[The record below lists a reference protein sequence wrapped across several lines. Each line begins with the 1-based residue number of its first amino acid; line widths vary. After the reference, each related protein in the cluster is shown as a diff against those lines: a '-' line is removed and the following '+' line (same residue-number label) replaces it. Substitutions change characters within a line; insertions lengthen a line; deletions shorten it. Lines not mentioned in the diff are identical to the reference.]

1 MTFEQIMSSLQKR
14 EFKPIYFLMGEES
27 WFIDQI
33 TDYIAQNVLS
43 DAEKGFNQTVLYGKD
58 TNAAHIIMAARRY
71 PMMSPHQVIIVKE
84 AQNVADIDKLE
95 IYAQNPLL
103 TTILVVNYRYK
114 TIDKRKKLAKLVEE
128 KGVLFESK
136 KLYDNNLPS
145 WITNYVKNKGKTID
159 PKAAVVM
166 AESVGSDLSKL
177 VHEIE
182 KLIVAVGPQITN
194 LLPDHVEKNI
204 GISKDF
210 NNFELQKAIAAKNV
224 YKVNQI
230 IFAFGKNPKDN
241 PIQITTVTLF
251 NFFVKLLMYH
261 YLPDK
266 SKNNVAS
273 VLKVNPYFVD
283 DYVAAARNFSGN
295 KTVKAIS
302 LLREYDMKSK
312 GFESANTDSAEL
324 LKELVFKIMN

>member
-33 TDYIAQNVLS
+33 TDYIAQHVLS

-58 TNAAHIIMAARRY
+58 TNAANIIMAARRY
-71 PMMSPHQVIIVKE
+71 PMMSPYQVIIVKE

-95 IYAQNPLL
+95 IYAQNPLNS
-103 TTILVVNYRYK
+103 TVLVVNYRYK
-114 TIDKRKKLAKLVEE
+114 TIDKRKKLAKLVDE

-145 WITNYVKNKGKTID
+145 WITNYVKGKGKSID

-182 KLIVAVGPQITN
+182 KLIVAVGPQVTN

-210 NNFELQKAIAAKNV
+210 NNFELQKAIATKNV

-241 PIQITTVTLF
+241 PIQVTTVTLF

-266 SKNNVAS
+266 SKNSVAS
-273 VLKVNPYFVD
+273 ALKINPFFVD
-283 DYVAAARNFSGN
+283 DYVTAARNFSGN

>member
-1 MTFEQIMSSLQKR
+1 MTFEQIMTSLQKR

-33 TDYIAQNVLS
+33 TDYISRNVLS
-43 DAEKGFNQTVLYGKD
+43 GAEKDFNQTVLYGKD
-58 TNAAHIIMAARRY
+58 TTAANIIMAARRY
-71 PMMSPHQVIIVKE
+71 PMMCPYQVIIVKE

-95 IYAQNPLL
+95 VYAQNPMA

-114 TIDKRKKLAKLVEE
+114 TLDKRKKLSKLIDE
-128 KGVLFESK
+128 KGVLFEAK

-145 WITNYVKNKGKTID
+145 WITNFVKSRGKNID
-159 PKAAVVM
+159 PKAAVVL

-177 VHEIE
+177 SHEID
-182 KLIVAVGPQITN
+182 KLIVAVGPQVTN

-224 YKVNQI
+224 FKVNQI

-241 PIQITTVTLF
+241 PIQVTTVTLF
-251 NFFVKLLMYH
+251 NFFIKLLMYH
-261 YLPDK
+261 YLTDK
-266 SKNNVAS
+266 SKPSVAAA
-273 VLKVNPYFVD
+273 LKVNPYFVD
-283 DYVAAARNFSGN
+283 DYIAAARNYNGT
-295 KTVKAIS
+295 KTVRAIS

-312 GFESANTDSAEL
+312 GFASANTDSAEL

>member
-1 MTFEQIMSSLQKR
+1 MSSLQKR

-33 TDYIAQNVLS
+33 TDYIAQHVLS

-58 TNAAHIIMAARRY
+58 TNAANIIMAARRY
-71 PMMSPHQVIIVKE
+71 PMMSPYQVIIVKE

-95 IYAQNPLL
+95 IYAQNPLNS
-103 TTILVVNYRYK
+103 TVLVVNYRYK
-114 TIDKRKKLAKLVEE
+114 TIDKRKKLAKLVDE

-145 WITNYVKNKGKTID
+145 WITNYVKGKGKSID

-182 KLIVAVGPQITN
+182 KLIVAVGPQVTN

-210 NNFELQKAIAAKNV
+210 NNFELQKAIATKNV

-241 PIQITTVTLF
+241 PIQVTTVTLF

-266 SKNNVAS
+266 SKNSVAS
-273 VLKVNPYFVD
+273 ALKINPFFVD
-283 DYVAAARNFSGN
+283 DYVTAARNFSGN